1 MAEYHQHP
9 LPPSEG
15 DAAGTARPGR
25 DMLRVRVLAVTFAVI
40 LGSGLVGIA
49 GGLAWAALA
58 PRALFVVTSHGVAY
72 VVNPETSAFIAADG
86 WFCLVGIVGG
96 AIIGLG
102 AWLAGVR
109 RHGPVPAAA
118 ALAGAAGAAF
128 LAWWAGKN
136 VGLDGFRHQLGVS
149 KPGALLRQPVDL
161 GAHGGLAFWPLAAA
175 AVIGGIE
182 LVRALRERQR
192 AAAQPAPPG
201 YAPPAGQRGSAAR
214 GR

>member
-1 MAEYHQHP
+1 MAEHHQYP
-9 LPPSEG
+9 LPPPQG
-15 DAAGTARPGR
+15 DAAGIARPWR
-25 DMLRVRVLAVTFAVI
+25 DMLRVRALAVALAVL
-40 LGSGLVGIA
+40 LGSGLTGIA

-86 WFCLVGIVGG
+86 WFCLVGLAGG

-118 ALAGAAGAAF
+118 ALAGATGAAF
-128 LAWWAGKN
+128 LAWWVGKN
-136 VGLDGFRHQLGVS
+136 VGLGGFRHQLGVS
-149 KPGALLRQPVDL
+149 RAGALLRQPVSL

-175 AVIGGIE
+175 VVIGGIE

-192 AAAQPAPPG
+192 AAAQPAASSF
-201 YAPPAGQRGSAAR
+201 APPAGRLGSAAR
-214 GR
+214 RR